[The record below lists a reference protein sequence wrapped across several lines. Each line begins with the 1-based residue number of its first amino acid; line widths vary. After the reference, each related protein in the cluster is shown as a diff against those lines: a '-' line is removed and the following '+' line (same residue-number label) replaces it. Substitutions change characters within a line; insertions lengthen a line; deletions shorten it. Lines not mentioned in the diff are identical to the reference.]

1 MNQVITALGHDH
13 RSAPRIAMAP
23 HRCREVRGI
32 KAPYQEKDK
41 GDHQDIGVALRLIK
55 EKQLAGFW
63 FQFSDWPGQ
72 RHSGSSG
79 RSEEQSILPSNN
91 AGFSL
96 FSYYCG
102 VGLQDSLA
110 IFSDS
115 CWVGA
120 TSTFSYGE
128 LTFIDPNGGAHTLC
142 GYMGE
147 LSSTNAKCR
156 NTFVRTL
163 TTITK
168 RP

>member
-1 MNQVITALGHDH
+1 
-13 RSAPRIAMAP
+13 MAP

-41 GDHQDIGVALRLIK
+41 GDHQDIGVA
-55 EKQLAGFW
+55 
-63 FQFSDWPGQ
+63 
-72 RHSGSSG
+72 GSSG

-91 AGFSL
+91 AGFFL

-110 IFSDS
+110 IFSNS